1 MEAEHDVEQ
10 RQVAAAQVEVLLV
23 PWLGAPCRGA
33 GHAGPEDAVLSV
45 EQGSGSRLWEARG
58 SSSTSLLA

>member
-45 EQGSGSRLWEARG
+45 EQDPAAACGRRG
-58 SSSTSLLA
+58 GRRVHRY